1 MLEVT
6 NGFQSAIVGDV
17 RQMFIKAMLELI
29 DPDIVY
35 QASNGSGAAPW
46 SKSEQLYNKTFEK
59 DRRYATLEPGRWL
72 LDKTAVLIP
81 DDPATVTGEV
91 AHVGDEMCGEDG
103 VFASEVYAELKFA
116 NVSILQACS
125 IYFSTDPVD
134 GVPVDFQVSILSGE
148 NVVYTKE
155 YTGNTAT
162 SVSVD
167 GFTVYDPTAI
177 RVYVTKWSIGRRR
190 IRVTE
195 IIPGLYEE
203 WTDDVL
209 ASLDVQMRG
218 NFACLA
224 LPYGVCTLSMDNL
237 DRRFEPRN
245 KSGIF
250 KSIEERQGIPIALGV
265 KLADGSTEWKQ
276 LGVFYQANG
285 GWKTGDN
292 AMTMRWE
299 LVDIVGLI
307 AEREFI
313 APATLPTTLSGW
325 VAAVVAQLG
334 VNFENKWHVDP
345 NYADVSV
352 TVNSVDDV
360 NGKRCG
366 DILRWACMASGTWPR
381 ADAETG
387 YLTAEPLWSQGN
399 KMDLDNMTIY
409 PVMKANDDLAAL
421 IFKLYD
427 GNDTT
432 FVVSGNA
439 TSSSKTLTVSNPFIH
454 TEAQA
459 LTASRQILSQYG
471 GIKLE
476 TIGRGNPSSEIGDV
490 DTVWL
495 NESNATTGR
504 RMEQSFTFVDGYL
517 RDCRSVLLQADG
529 SFMFEE
535 RRVLVGS
542 GKFHI
547 PAGVSEVRVLLV
559 SGGQGSSK
567 GQDGYFKSGS
577 NLPGGSVSSGEGAR
591 GLDGS
596 GGYVWAGVINVNP
609 DTDYEYA
616 CGVGGK
622 KSNKYGVAGELG
634 THTTFGVY
642 SSENGEVYPVGYTDL
657 ANGDSFGRTGVAK
670 PVDGTGDGAA
680 GGEGGEAGV
689 GYYEQKYWTQADV
702 DAGKH
707 PGATTGPSGGN
718 RPVSPGTP
726 GSESIVGKP
735 KGWDFVVV
743 KEPGPGK
750 PGVDGADGC
759 VVIYWDKEVE
769 A

>member
-1 MLEVT
+1 MIEMT
-6 NGFQSAIVGDV
+6 DGYKSAIVGDV
-17 RQMFIKAMLELI
+17 RQMFIKAQLELI

-35 QASNGSGAAPW
+35 QTSTGSGVAPW
-46 SKSEQLYNKTFEK
+46 SKSEQLHNKSFEK
-59 DRRYATLEPGRWL
+59 DNRYATLEPGRWV
-72 LDKTAVLIP
+72 LDGTALLIP
-81 DDPATVTGEV
+81 DDTTQVSGEV
-91 AHVGDEMCGEDG
+91 GHVGNAMCNEDG
-103 VFASEVYAELKFA
+103 TFDGEVYAELKFA

-125 IYFSTDPVD
+125 VYFSTDPVD
-134 GVPVDFQVSILSGE
+134 GYPVDFNVVIMSGE
-148 NVVYTKE
+148 NAVHTR
-155 YTGNTAT
+155 TFTDNDQT

-177 RVYVTKWSIGRRR
+177 RVYPLKWSVGRRR
-190 IRVTE
+190 LRVME
-195 IIPGLYEE
+195 IIPGIYES
-203 WTDDVL
+203 WTEDVL
-209 ASLDVQMRG
+209 ASLDIQMRG

-224 LPYGVCTLSMDNL
+224 LPYGVCTLRMDNL

-250 KSIEERQGIPIALGV
+250 KSIEERQGIPVALGV
-265 KLADGSTEWKQ
+265 KLADGSKEWKQ
-276 LGVFYQANG
+276 VGVYYQANG

-292 AMTMRWE
+292 AMTMQWE

-307 AEREFI
+307 ADREFI

-325 VAAVVAQLG
+325 VAAIVAQLG
-334 VNFENKWHVDP
+334 VNFADCYHVDP
-345 NYADVSV
+345 NYANVSV
-352 TVNSVDDV
+352 TVNSKDDV

-366 DILRWACMASGTWPR
+366 DVLRWACMASGTWPR

-387 YLTAEPLWSQGN
+387 YLTAEPFWSHGN
-399 KMDLDNMTIY
+399 KMDLDNMNAY

-476 TIGRGNPSSEIGDV
+476 TVGRGNPSSEIGDV

-535 RRVLVGS
+535 RRVLTGS
-542 GKFHI
+542 GTFHI
-547 PAGVSEVRVLLV
+547 PAGVTQVRLLLV
-559 SGGQGSSK
+559 GGGQGGMR
-567 GQDGYFKSGS
+567 GQDGYFTRDNWGDINGS
-577 NLPGGSVSSGEGAR
+577 SQGAKGAEGR
-591 GLDGS
+591 
-596 GGYVWAGVINVNP
+596 GGYVWSGVVNVNP
-609 DTDYEYA
+609 DTDYA
-616 CGVGGK
+616 FSCGKGGK
-622 KSNKYGVAGELG
+622 ASTAFGAPGEEG
-634 THTTFGVY
+634 GHTTFGVHT
-642 SSENGEVYPVGYTDL
+642 SANGAVYAPSFTDL
-657 ANGDSFGRTGVAK
+657 ASGSAYGRPGVAK
-670 PVDGTGDGAA
+670 PVAGTGDGGA
-680 GGEGGEAGV
+680 GGEAGSPGV
-689 GYYEQKYWTQADV
+689 SYKEPSYWTQADV

-718 RPVSPGTP
+718 KPVPPGTP
-726 GSESIVGKP
+726 GSESIVGKQ
-735 KGWDFVVV
+735 KGWKTVKV
-743 KEPGPGK
+743 KEPTPGK

-759 VVIYWDKEVE
+759 VVIYWDKEAE
-769 A
+769 T